1 MARLDRVGLRI
12 SSAFERVV
20 PDPFVIAVL
29 LTAVTAA
36 IVLAVGRWPGLPQNG
51 SRLVALLDSWRGEGG
66 LWAFLGFSMQMS
78 LILVTGYALA
88 ESRPVRAV
96 ISRLVTRP
104 RNTAQAVF
112 LVGIVSGGLG
122 LVNWGL
128 GLIAGALIARDA
140 GASLHRRGIRAHY
153 PLIVAAGYLVMLVW
167 HGGLSGSAPLKSST
181 ARELIDTFWRARPDV
196 GAAELARLGIPD
208 GVPLGA
214 TLGTPMNL
222 VITAVLVVGI
232 PALLMLFAPADD
244 RDIRDITG
252 TTTARSPVNQA
263 ATAGDTR
270 AARGIPDR
278 LFDAPLVAWL
288 LAAALL
294 AAFGRYATMEGIGR
308 LGPNE
313 IVMLMLGAGLVCH
326 GSLRS
331 YTMSAEGGARACTG
345 IILQFPLYAG
355 IMAML
360 RDSGLI
366 ADISTWFVRAGTETT
381 VPLMTFLSACLV
393 NLFVPSGGGQWGV
406 QGLIALE
413 AAHEAGIDPGKMI
426 MAVAYGDQVTNMLQP
441 FWALPLL
448 GITGVKARD
457 IVGYTAIAMLAAGAW
472 IAVCLVVF

>member
-12 SSAFERVV
+12 TSLFERVV

-29 LTAVTAA
+29 LTLVTAA
-36 IVLAVGRWPGLPQNG
+36 IVLLIGRWPNLPEDG

-66 LWAFLGFSMQMS
+66 LWAFLAFSMQMS

-88 ESRPVRAV
+88 ESRPVRALMGG
-96 ISRLVTRP
+96 LVTWP
-104 RNTAQAVF
+104 RNTSQAVF
-112 LVGIVSGGLG
+112 LVGVVSSGLG
-122 LVNWGL
+122 VINWGL
-128 GLIAGALIARDA
+128 GLIGGALIARDA
-140 GASLHRRGIRAHY
+140 GASLHQRGIRAHY
-153 PLIVAAGYLVMLVW
+153 PLIVAAGYLGMLVW

-181 ARELIDTFWRARPDV
+181 ARELIDTFWRSRPDV
-196 GAAELARLGIPD
+196 GATELARLGIPG
-208 GVPLGA
+208 GVSLGA

-222 VITAVLVVGI
+222 VITAVLVVGV
-232 PALLMLFAPADD
+232 PALLMLFAPTDD
-244 RDIRDITG
+244 RDVRDITG
-252 TTTARSPVNQA
+252 TTPARPLRNQA
-263 ATAGDTR
+263 TDHTR
-270 AARGIPDR
+270 ASTGVPDR
-278 LFDAPLVAWL
+278 LFDAPMVAWL

-294 AAFGRYATMEGIGR
+294 VSFGRYATTEGIGQ

-331 YTMSAEGGARACTG
+331 YTVSAEGGARACTG

-366 ADISTWFVRAGTETT
+366 ADISLWFVRAGNETT
-381 VPLMTFLSACLV
+381 IPLMTFLSAGLV

-413 AAHEAGIDPGKMI
+413 AAHEAGIAPGKMI
-426 MAVAYGDQVTNMLQP
+426 MAVAYGDQLTNMLQP

-448 GITGVKARD
+448 GITGARARD
-457 IVGYTAIAMLAAGAW
+457 IVGYTAIAMIAAGAW
-472 IAVCLVVF
+472 IALCLVVF